1 MTNELLLK
9 KKKTQKN
16 PAACAITTHVRVLQE
31 MNSCSECSRVC
42 VSHFILLKT
51 KKLTNTKQKLPTE
64 YLLKLILSITQDCH
78 RLNIWNSIINDRR
91 QSQVQYLKLYCR
103 LHMRSLTQDCH
114 RLNIWHSYHQW
125 QKTVPGS
132 IPETLFSVTHEIS
145 YTRLS
150 QVEYLTLVS
159 SMTEDSPR
167 FNTWNFITSS
177 MWDLLPNHGSLLD
190 HVVDLSRVEYVL
202 KLAEESSALLSPALG
217 VDEDQ

>member
-1 MTNELLLK
+1 
-9 KKKTQKN
+9 
-16 PAACAITTHVRVLQE
+16 

-91 QSQVQYLKLYCR
+91 QSQVQYLKLYCQLHMRSLTQDCHRLNIWNSIINDRRQSQVQYLKLYCR

-114 RLNIWHSYHQW
+114 RSNIWHSYHQW

-132 IPETLFSVTHEIS
+132 IPETLSPVPCEIS
-145 YTRLS
+145 YPI
-150 QVEYLTLVS
+150 
-159 SMTEDSPR
+159 MGP
-167 FNTWNFITSS
+167 
-177 MWDLLPNHGSLLD
+177 SLIML
-190 HVVDLSRVEYVL
+190 
-202 KLAEESSALLSPALG
+202 
-217 VDEDQ
+217 